1 MRWVLVGVVVTAT
14 VLCDALQ
21 TVGMRHHGEI
31 QDFRPC
37 ALGRAGA
44 ALARNWYVIIAV
56 ALMAISFFTF
66 LTLLSLADLSFA
78 VPATAASFVIETF
91 VAKYFLKEQVAWQ
104 RWTGAGLVACGV
116 ALLAL

>member
-1 MRWVLVGVVVTAT
+1 M
-14 VLCDALQ
+14 
-21 TVGMRHHGEI
+21 VGMTLNVDIH
-31 QDFRPC
+31 RPDVKWIGHEVGT
-37 ALGRAGA
+37 ASYRRL
-44 ALARNWYVIIAV
+44 AV